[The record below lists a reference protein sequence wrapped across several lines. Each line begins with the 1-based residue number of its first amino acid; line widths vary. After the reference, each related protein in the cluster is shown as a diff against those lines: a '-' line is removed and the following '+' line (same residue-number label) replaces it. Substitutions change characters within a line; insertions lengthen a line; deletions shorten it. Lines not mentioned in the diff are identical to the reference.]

1 MMACATVAGVA
12 RLRIPDGGTGVMS
25 RYQVDKFLRDIN
37 HDRALAERWRAES
50 GAVFDRYDL
59 TSDERE
65 ALAAWHVRKLYDMG
79 ANPLLLLLSAFAS
92 GKGMREYMGAMN
104 PKE

>member
-1 MMACATVAGVA
+1 
-12 RLRIPDGGTGVMS
+12 MS

-37 HDRALAERWRAES
+37 HDRALAERWRAAS
-50 GAVFDRYDL
+50 GEVLDRYDL

-65 ALAAWHVRKLYDMG
+65 ALAAWHVRKLYEMG

-92 GKGMREYMGAMN
+92 GKGMHEYMSAIN
-104 PKE
+104 LKE

>member
-1 MMACATVAGVA
+1 
-12 RLRIPDGGTGVMS
+12 MS

-50 GAVFDRYDL
+50 AAVFDRYDL

-65 ALAAWHVRKLYDMG
+65 ALATWQVRKLYDMG

-104 PKE
+104 PKQ